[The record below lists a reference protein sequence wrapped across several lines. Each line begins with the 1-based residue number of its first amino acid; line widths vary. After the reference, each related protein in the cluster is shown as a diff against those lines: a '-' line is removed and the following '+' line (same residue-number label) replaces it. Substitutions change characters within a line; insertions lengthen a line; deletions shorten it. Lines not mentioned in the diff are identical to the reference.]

1 MYCLKCKKET
11 GTTNQR
17 EGKTRNRRRILKGK
31 CSVCNTNKAKF
42 I

>member
-1 MYCLKCKKET
+1 MYCLKCKKNT

-17 EGKTRNRRRILKGK
+17 EKKMKNGRNMLVGK